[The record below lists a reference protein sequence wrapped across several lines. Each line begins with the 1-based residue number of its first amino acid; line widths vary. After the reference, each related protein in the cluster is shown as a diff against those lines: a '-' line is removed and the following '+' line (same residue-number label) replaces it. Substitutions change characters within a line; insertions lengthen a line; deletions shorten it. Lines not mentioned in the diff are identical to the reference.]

1 LRSIRF
7 AKQPLIACSPYF
19 KQLFV
24 IGPNLLEVDMRIN
37 ETTAKMDLKLLK
49 LFYIYIHCQKVVLE
63 DSMSLDSIKTLIELA
78 DYYMLD
84 DLLRGCQQYI
94 IDRTTTHEKM
104 LLLKYSLS
112 CRITQLQ
119 DSLALKLL

>member
-1 LRSIRF
+1 
-7 AKQPLIACSPYF
+7 
-19 KQLFV
+19 
-24 IGPNLLEVDMRIN
+24 
-37 ETTAKMDLKLLK
+37 MDLKLLK